1 MLSKDDIVEQV
12 QMIKDTSESIVIAN
26 EEDLQNATL
35 FIKDVK
41 EKQKVV
47 KNFYEP
53 MVKATKES
61 YDKIR
66 MERDKL
72 LKPLEEIEKEMRG
85 LMNEYNTKVM
95 QLKKA
100 EEERIQKEK
109 EEQERKIREAQKDLE
124 NGNIE
129 EGKAKIQE
137 YMENTTLPE
146 KKIETPKVIGMAT
159 RTTYK
164 VNITDITKVP
174 TTYNNI
180 PIVEIS
186 TIGKKYLVEQYKIA
200 KATKTEFSV
209 PGIEITEEAT
219 TIIR

>member
-1 MLSKDDIVEQV
+1 MES
-12 QMIKDTSESIVIAN
+12 TS
-26 EEDLQNATL
+26 
-35 FIKDVK
+35 
-41 EKQKVV
+41 
-47 KNFYEP
+47 
-53 MVKATKES
+53 
-61 YDKIR
+61 
-66 MERDKL
+66 
-72 LKPLEEIEKEMRG
+72 
-85 LMNEYNTKVM
+85 
-95 QLKKA
+95 
-100 EEERIQKEK
+100 
-109 EEQERKIREAQKDLE
+109 
-124 NGNIE
+124 
-129 EGKAKIQE
+129 
-137 YMENTTLPE
+137 LPE

-200 KATKTEFSV
+200 KATKTEFNV